1 MTNTQRVSR
10 PASDHFNHE
19 NWIKLWRIARDK
31 YGLINTVWDFNRS
44 LSITD
49 RIITQK
55 PVRITKIWKAQLK
68 NLN

>member
-1 MTNTQRVSR
+1 MTNTQRVLR

-19 NWIKLWRIARDK
+19 NWIKLSRISRDK
-31 YGLINTVWDFNRS
+31 YELINTVWDFIGS
-44 LSITD
+44 LTKTD

-55 PVRITKIWKAQLK
+55 PIIITKVWKAQLT